1 MNRLEERLR
10 KLPLASVPDGLGRR
24 VHETLQAHETRHPGF
39 VSMPV
44 PLWICATACLTFL
57 VMGMWLYWM
66 VTTPASTPR
75 ISTTWIVE
83 GDSAFSAA
91 FANEQEPKDFFLR
104 RQTLVN

>member
-1 MNRLEERLR
+1 
-10 KLPLASVPDGLGRR
+10 
-24 VHETLQAHETRHPGF
+24 
-39 VSMPV
+39 
-44 PLWICATACLTFL
+44 
-57 VMGMWLYWM
+57 MGMWLYWM

>member
-1 MNRLEERLR
+1 
-10 KLPLASVPDGLGRR
+10 
-24 VHETLQAHETRHPGF
+24 
-39 VSMPV
+39 
-44 PLWICATACLTFL
+44 
-57 VMGMWLYWM
+57 MWLYWM